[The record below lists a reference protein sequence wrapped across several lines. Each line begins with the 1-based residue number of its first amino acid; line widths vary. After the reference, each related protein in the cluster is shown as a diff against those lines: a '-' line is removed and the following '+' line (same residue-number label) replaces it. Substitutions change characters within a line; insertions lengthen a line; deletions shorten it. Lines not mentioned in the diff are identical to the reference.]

1 MRFVGTFC
9 GNFRGN
15 YAGALRELCG
25 NFVGTTPENGL
36 KMRYFHAKSGN
47 IFLAQKHEKIPR
59 CVIFKHLG
67 IFTKVETGGLEPKCP
82 YVDLCKNPVDT
93 CF

>member
-1 MRFVGTFC
+1 MRFVGTNC

-67 IFTKVETGGLEPKCP
+67 IFTKVETGGLEPS
-82 YVDLCKNPVDT
+82 T
-93 CF
+93 SRM